1 MPEDEEQEL
10 KVIDHLLVPKH
21 EILNEKEVKQV
32 SVQYNSTPD
41 QFPYIQISDPALREL
56 EPKVGNLVK
65 ITRQSQTAGETI
77 YYRFVVEA

>member
-10 KVIDHLLVPKH
+10 KVMDHLLVPKH
-21 EILNEKEVKQV
+21 EILNEKEVKKV
-32 SVQYNSTPD
+32 SVQYSATPD